1 MTLSAVSP
9 LVRMGLL
16 AEDCAEIKGR
26 DAREMGVPSRAQE
39 VQGSESETW
48 GGVGGERRWAERIS
62 GHGDAV
68 ATASLALSSPDTLL
82 LS

>member
-1 MTLSAVSP
+1 MLRSKAGMHE
-9 LVRMGLL
+9 RWGYLL
-16 AEDCAEIKGR
+16 EHKRSKGVKVKP
-26 DAREMGVPSRAQE
+26 G
-39 VQGSESETW
+39 

-62 GHGDAV
+62 GHGDVV